1 VPEPGATEIDL
12 NDGPPPEPTA
22 SARRR
27 CHLPVFV
34 GAGLVL
40 AILLGVGAV
49 VGWNALFAGAQP
61 ADRLPASVAAYIG
74 IDLAPNPEQQARL
87 LAIADRLPR
96 LGRMSGGDALDPR
109 RLIDDALGDV
119 AGVDPR
125 RDVTDWLGARFGAG
139 AWLDK
144 SRRPYAV
151 TVAASTDDD
160 QARAGLGR
168 LRDAVNDAALGFVV
182 KDHVALIAIGE
193 RDAQAAAE
201 AAAAEAASAPLS
213 ESSAYGDARRWLDGD
228 QLAVLW
234 VDNSRL
240 NAFADAMLAAA
251 GPDGGVLFPVPDR
264 AAETGSSILGVR
276 ATDVGLEARFRSF
289 GSPRAANPMPD
300 ALTRLGMLPA
310 DSALAAVT
318 RLPDDLASPSRLDIV
333 SPILGFGLVLPTV
346 IAGLFEPIH
355 EEFSEVEEP
364 TPAEFEEIEALMSKD
379 PATLTDA
386 ERARLKELIGYDPS
400 KVPPIDPDYQ
410 PRELTPAETL
420 EVESLMSK
428 DPATLT
434 DAERARLKEL
444 LGFDPM
450 EVPEGAGPFGPDN
463 DVLESLSGATVSVD
477 AAGFSDDSSFRA
489 VAEVTTR
496 ERAATLKAKS
506 AEAGGGVTVTVS
518 GTTVT
523 AVRNN
528 HAGGASRL
536 ADLPTFQRAVAG
548 GPNRLETALYV
559 DLRRTAPPDDREKL
573 AGLTALAVLIGE
585 QDGDQIGVIRLIIS

>member
-1 VPEPGATEIDL
+1 
-12 NDGPPPEPTA
+12 
-22 SARRR
+22 
-27 CHLPVFV
+27 
-34 GAGLVL
+34 
-40 AILLGVGAV
+40 
-49 VGWNALFAGAQP
+49 
-61 ADRLPASVAAYIG
+61 
-74 IDLAPNPEQQARL
+74 
-87 LAIADRLPR
+87 
-96 LGRMSGGDALDPR
+96 
-109 RLIDDALGDV
+109 
-119 AGVDPR
+119 
-125 RDVTDWLGARFGAG
+125 
-139 AWLDK
+139 
-144 SRRPYAV
+144 
-151 TVAASTDDD
+151 
-160 QARAGLGR
+160 
-168 LRDAVNDAALGFVV
+168 
-182 KDHVALIAIGE
+182 
-193 RDAQAAAE
+193 
-201 AAAAEAASAPLS
+201 
-213 ESSAYGDARRWLDGD
+213 
-228 QLAVLW
+228 
-234 VDNSRL
+234 
-240 NAFADAMLAAA
+240 
-251 GPDGGVLFPVPDR
+251 
-264 AAETGSSILGVR
+264 
-276 ATDVGLEARFRSF
+276 
-289 GSPRAANPMPD
+289 MPD